1 MMPLQVDSVAPA
13 FTAIQLGSEGPV
25 TFDLADRIGKVNI
38 VLLFFPAAFTG
49 VCTQELCQAS
59 RPEGALN
66 GADLEVYG
74 LSADTAFAQQAWAQQ
89 ENISIPLLSDRTLQA
104 ANAYDVVLPDLVG
117 MGPAAARAAF
127 VIDKEGIIRYAEQT
141 PTPLDLPNFAQIQQ
155 AIDSLK

>member
-1 MMPLQVDSVAPA
+1 MPLQVDSVAPA
-13 FTAIQLGSEGPV
+13 FTAIQLGPEGPV
-25 TFDLADRIGKVNI
+25 TFDLADRIGKANI
-38 VLLFFPAAFTG
+38 VLLFFPAAFTD

-59 RPEGALN
+59 QPDGALK

-74 LSADTAFAQQAWAQQ
+74 ISADTAFAQQAWAQQ
-89 ENISIPLLSDRTLQA
+89 KKITIPLLSDRKLQA

-127 VIDKEGIIRYAEQT
+127 VIDKQGIIRYAEQT

-155 AIDSLK
+155 VIDNLN